1 MLFCSRQPQQQKLI
15 VVLHSLPEANT
26 ETGRLV
32 GSQPRVHWVPY
43 ALGVWMGQ
51 DLGRAII
58 RAYGL

>member
-1 MLFCSRQPQQQKLI
+1 
-15 VVLHSLPEANT
+15 
-26 ETGRLV
+26 V
-32 GSQPRVHWVPY
+32 GSQPSVHWVPY